1 MKCQV
6 CGWECAEDD
15 LVEREGDLTPNDRA
29 LNLIPFFMG
38 VTRTD
43 LICPKCGRVLQ
54 SRRNLYKRP
63 QPPDYP

>member
-1 MKCQV
+1 MKCQG
-6 CGWECAEDD
+6 CGWEGAEDE
-15 LVEREGDLTPNDRA
+15 LVEREGDLTPNDRT
-29 LNLIPFFMG
+29 LTLIFFMG

-43 LICPKCGRVLQ
+43 LCCPKCGRVLQ